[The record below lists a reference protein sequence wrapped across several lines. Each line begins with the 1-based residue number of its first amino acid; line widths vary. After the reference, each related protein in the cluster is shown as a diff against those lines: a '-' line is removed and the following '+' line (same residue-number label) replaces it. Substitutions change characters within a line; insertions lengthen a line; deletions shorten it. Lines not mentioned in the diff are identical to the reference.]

1 MTTTN
6 HASGLARL
14 DRFGWGLVACATLPL
29 LPVAPR
35 LALAFGVPFAIF
47 KLLTRE
53 GRQPPPGFETR
64 AAVAVMAVAG
74 ADFLVFGDAVLPW
87 ALFFAGLLAISLFHG
102 KGPNS
107 MKRVHLLTFLLLLVT
122 ATRTLEIQFLLF
134 LLGYVICLMM
144 GTLTTNY
151 PDIARERRRPQLA
164 WLCVVFVIASAT
176 IAAPVFLV
184 LPRASFVLFNAAGM
198 SSFTGFGENITL
210 GEMVSVKQSGKLFM
224 RVFARDQ
231 QKWRGLVL
239 DTWDGHTWTTLSD
252 RGPTLTGTPGQATL
266 LKKEVPPLE
275 SLFLQEIVIEPYV
288 NRALFA
294 AAEPM
299 AIELSG
305 YPVVHG
311 DGDTL
316 SRGGDLRFQKVT
328 YRVWSRLPRRD
339 VAKLRAIRPPMSTAY
354 SMKKYLAL
362 PAGLD
367 RLRRL
372 SGQIAGMLP
381 SWYDKAGAIEA
392 YLLKNYAYTLDLPAV
407 RSGDPVEAF
416 LFENRRGHCEYFASA
431 MVLLLRAQG
440 VPARVVTGFS
450 YGEFNEFG
458 KYYSVRER
466 DAHAWVEAYMQDQ
479 GWLEFDPT
487 PGGGQEQDT
496 GLLARL
502 GLNKLPL
509 WLRLSAYLDSLDAR
523 WQREVISYSADDQQ
537 SMMAQVAELA
547 DAAYMNSIVAFVQ
560 TRLWVRSHR
569 WPLLAGLLTLLF
581 VSLAGGR
588 KKALALLAWFGAA
601 LGDWRARRAHRRI
614 VWEMIPFYATFVQT
628 LGAAGHPRRPDWT
641 PAEFAAAVTADR
653 PELAGPVQRITA
665 IYCETVFA
673 GKPLTDADRRE
684 AAGCLAE
691 LIRRLRSKPPLAGRE
706 DGKTGQGKSN

>member
-1 MTTTN
+1 MNSTN

-14 DRFGWGLVACATLPL
+14 DRFGWGLIACATLPL

-35 LALAFGVPFAIF
+35 LALAFGVPFAIL
-47 KLLTRE
+47 KMLTRD
-53 GRQPPPGFETR
+53 GRLPPPGLETK
-64 AAVAVMAVAG
+64 AAVALAAVAG
-74 ADFLVFGDAVLPW
+74 ADYLAFGDMVLSF

-102 KGPNS
+102 TGPNS
-107 MKRVHLLTFLLLLVT
+107 VKRLHLLTFLLLLVI

-134 LLGYVICLMM
+134 LFGYVICLMM
-144 GTLTTNY
+144 GTLTANY
-151 PDIARERRRPQLA
+151 PAIARERRRPELA
-164 WLCVVFVIASAT
+164 WLCVVFVLAAAT

-198 SSFTGFGENITL
+198 SSFTGFGDNITL
-210 GEMVSVKQSGKLFM
+210 GEMASVKQSGKLFM
-224 RVFARDQ
+224 RVFAKDQ

-239 DTWDGHTWTTLSD
+239 DTWDGRQWTSLAD
-252 RGPTLTGTPGQATL
+252 RGRTLNSTPGVPVN
-266 LKKEVPPLE
+266 LKPAVPALDT
-275 SLFLQEIVIEPYV
+275 LFLQEIVIEPYV

-299 AIELSG
+299 AIEING
-305 YPVVHG
+305 YPVVAG

-328 YRVWSRLPRRD
+328 YKVWSRLPRRD
-339 VAKLRAIRPPMSTAY
+339 VPKLKAVRPPMSTTY

-372 SGQIAGMLP
+372 ADQLAGKLP
-381 SWYDKAGAIEA
+381 NWYDKAGAIEA
-392 YLLKNYAYTLDLPAV
+392 YLLKNYAYTLELPEV
-407 RSGDPVEAF
+407 LSGDPVEAF

-450 YGEFNEFG
+450 YGEYNEFG

-466 DAHAWVEAYMQDQ
+466 DAHAWVEAYMQDS

-487 PGGGQEQDT
+487 PGGGQEPDT
-496 GLLARL
+496 GLLAQL
-502 GLNKLPL
+502 GLTKLAV

-523 WQREVISYSADDQQ
+523 WQRDVISYSADDQQ

-547 DAAYMNSIVAFVQ
+547 DAAYINGIVAFVQ
-560 TRLWVRSHR
+560 TRLWVRAHR
-569 WPLLAGLLTLLF
+569 WPLLAGLLTLLLI
-581 VSLAGGR
+581 SLAGGR
-588 KKALALLAWFGAA
+588 KKALALLGWLVAA
-601 LGDWRARRAHRRI
+601 LGEWRARRARRRI
-614 VWEMIPFYATFVQT
+614 TWEMVPFYATFVQT

-641 PAEFAAAVTADR
+641 PDEFAAVVTADR
-653 PELAGPVQRITA
+653 PDLEQPVKRITA
-665 IYCETVFA
+665 IYCATVFA
-673 GKPLTDADRRE
+673 GQPLTDAQRRE
-684 AAGCLAE
+684 AAEGLAE
-691 LIRRLRSKPPLAGRE
+691 LLRRLRNKPPA
-706 DGKTGQGKSN
+706 